1 VKNGPQKKKEA
12 RGRRNGAR
20 ERGVEAFELRR
31 RSLGLHPDSTTAADA
46 VARAAGGRVMTAELV
61 RYDAACRA
69 LAEARLVDE
78 VKEIRDKAVAMAC
91 YARQAQNRS
100 LEADAV
106 EIRMRATRKLD
117 ELRRAQKETI
127 GLNTGAKGIG
137 TSKGVR
143 VNEKPTLASQGI
155 DKNLAQQARVL
166 GKLSDEGFEK
176 AVTKARAKVAHR
188 RARKRT
194 ESEREATI
202 ERLSIEPAA
211 ISEVA
216 YKIIRADLQAA
227 RELYR
232 ILVAGGGDAACRF
245 VRELAAGLENEF
257 AADLAERAENAIVV
271 SPAAERAE
279 QPADVIEPD
288 DCDGELV

>member
-1 VKNGPQKKKEA
+1 MNALVKY
-12 RGRRNGAR
+12 
-20 ERGVEAFELRR
+20 
-31 RSLGLHPDSTTAADA
+31 DS
-46 VARAAGGRVMTAELV
+46 
-61 RYDAACRA
+61 ACRA
-69 LAEARLVDE
+69 LAEARSVDE
-78 VKEIRDKAVAMAC
+78 VKDIRDKAVAMAC

-106 EIRMRATRKLD
+106 EIRMRATRRLD
-117 ELRRAQKETI
+117 ELRRAQKETV
-127 GLNTGAKGIG
+127 GLATGKEGKRKALGLAENP
-137 TSKGVR
+137 SDR
-143 VNEKPTLASQGI
+143 PTLASQGI

-245 VRELAAGLENEF
+245 VRELAAGLENERKTTLVRMQQAEIEVAGAKAKSE
-257 AADLAERAENAIVV
+257 AAAIATDLAERAENAIVA
-271 SPAAERAE
+271 SPAAEPAE

>member
-1 VKNGPQKKKEA
+1 
-12 RGRRNGAR
+12 
-20 ERGVEAFELRR
+20 
-31 RSLGLHPDSTTAADA
+31 
-46 VARAAGGRVMTAELV
+46 MTAELV

-69 LAEARLVDE
+69 LAEARSVDE
-78 VKEIRDKAVAMAC
+78 VKDIRDKAVAMAC
-91 YARQAQNRS
+91 YARQAKNRD

-106 EIRMRATRKLD
+106 EIRMRATRRLD
-117 ELRRAQKETI
+117 QLRQAQKETI

-166 GKLSDEGFEK
+166 GKLSDEGFEE
-176 AVTKARAKVAHR
+176 AVTEARANVEHR

-194 ESEREATI
+194 ESQREATI
-202 ERLSIEPAA
+202 EANRRRAAEKNKKQERALRRLGIEPAA

-232 ILVAGGGDAACRF
+232 ILVAGGGDAACRL

-257 AADLAERAENAIVV
+257 AADLAERAENAIVA
-271 SPAAERAE
+271 SPAAEPAE

-288 DCDGELV
+288 DCDGVLVT